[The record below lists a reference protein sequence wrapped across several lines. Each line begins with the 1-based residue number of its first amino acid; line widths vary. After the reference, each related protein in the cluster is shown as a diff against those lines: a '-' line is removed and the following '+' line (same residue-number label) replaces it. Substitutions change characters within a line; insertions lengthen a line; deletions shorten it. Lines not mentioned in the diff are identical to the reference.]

1 MEMLSRRSALR
12 AGLVSTA
19 MVGGL
24 GVGAPAAHAAA
35 VGAAPDA
42 GEGGV
47 SAGEGW
53 ISVIAHG
60 AVGDGV
66 TDDTAAIQAALNAA
80 ATGKQSVYF
89 PAGRVFRVRD
99 QLTAQ
104 NLTDVVIAGDGATL
118 ALTGAAP
125 STVDAPKAVL
135 LLRDCRRV
143 RLVGLTV
150 RDTDRSQQYNGVRVS
165 SSTGIVV
172 AGVRVHSVRVNGIA
186 VFDDTPRTTD
196 DVLITDCA
204 TEDTRFGIS
213 SNGKDVRITDNHV
226 AMDWPSTEEARRY
239 GGVHPGYG
247 SDSDYFDG
255 ICVWAG
261 ADRTVV
267 ANNTI
272 TECGQSGVYVQAVSN
287 IVVAD
292 NTVTGCQ
299 LRGIEIDGLGNP
311 GKSVHGRAV
320 GVSITGNVVVNC
332 LGQINLIATTD
343 ATVVG
348 NRVANGNA
356 ANESSGIAVNL
367 KCSKVVVS
375 GNHVRQANPN
385 KPALFVK
392 DNDPKIDD
400 KTLIATDVTLAW
412 NTVEAAI
419 PYWAPADT
427 VVMHRSGPAMITA
440 QGSLKTSGKVIAGGG
455 LGVGNSVAAS
465 SVGSVVRKMEVF
477 SSTGQSLGWIPIY
490 NS

>member
-1 MEMLSRRSALR
+1 MEMVSRRSALR
-12 AGLVSTA
+12 AGLVSTVA
-19 MVGGL
+19 VGGL
-24 GVGAPAAHAAA
+24 AVSEAAAQAAPVGATA
-35 VGAAPDA
+35 DT
-42 GEGGV
+42 GV
-47 SAGEGW
+47 GW
-53 ISVIAHG
+53 ISVLDHG
-60 AVGDGV
+60 AVGDGT
-66 TDDTAAIQAALNAA
+66 TDDTAAIQATLNAA

-104 NLTDVVIAGDGATL
+104 GLTDVVIAGDGATL

-125 STVDAPKAVL
+125 SVIPTQRAVL
-135 LLRDCRRV
+135 LFRDCRRV
-143 RLVGLTV
+143 KVVGLTV
-150 RDTDRSQQYNGVRVS
+150 RDTDRSQQYDGVRIS
-165 SSTGIVV
+165 SSTEMVV
-172 AGVRVHSVRVNGIA
+172 DGVRVHSVRVNGIV
-186 VFDDTPRTTD
+186 VFDAVPRASD
-196 DVLITDCA
+196 DVLITNCT

-226 AMDWPSTEEARRY
+226 AMDWPSTDEARRY

-299 LRGIEIDGLGNP
+299 LRGIEIDGLGDP
-311 GKSVHGRAV
+311 GKSVHGRAI

-332 LGQINLIATTD
+332 IGQINLIATTD

-348 NRVANGNA
+348 NRVANGSA
-356 ANESSGIAVNL
+356 TRQSSGIAVNL
-367 KCSKVVVS
+367 KCSKIVVS
-375 GNHVRQANPN
+375 SNHVRQANPTM
-385 KPALFVK
+385 PALFVQ
-392 DNDPKIDD
+392 DNDPK
-400 KTLIATDVTLAW
+400 KPEEVLISTDVTLAW
-412 NTVEAAI
+412 NTIEGTI
-419 PYWAPADT
+419 PYTAPAET
-427 VVMHRSGPAMITA
+427 VVIHRSGPAMITA

-455 LGVGNSVAAS
+455 LGVGNSVAATS
-465 SVGSVVRKMEVF
+465 LGSMVRKMEVF
-477 SSTGQSLGWIPIY
+477 SSTGQSLGWVAIH

>member
-1 MEMLSRRSALR
+1 MEMVSRRSALR
-12 AGLVSTA
+12 AGLVSTVA
-19 MVGGL
+19 VGGL
-24 GVGAPAAHAAA
+24 AASEVAAQAAPVGATA
-35 VGAAPDA
+35 DT
-42 GEGGV
+42 GV
-47 SAGEGW
+47 GW
-53 ISVIAHG
+53 ISVLDHG
-60 AVGDGV
+60 AVGDGT
-66 TDDTAAIQAALNAA
+66 TDDTAAIQATLNAA
-80 ATGKQSVYF
+80 ATSRQSVYF

-104 NLTDVVIAGDGATL
+104 GLTDVVIAGDGATV
-118 ALTGAAP
+118 ALTGAAY
-125 STVDAPKAVL
+125 SVVDAPKAVL
-135 LLRDCRRV
+135 QFRDCRRV
-143 RLVGLTV
+143 KLVGLTV
-150 RDTDRSQQYNGVRVS
+150 RDTDRSQQYNGVRIS
-165 SSTGIVV
+165 SSTEMVV
-172 AGVRVHSVRVNGIA
+172 DGVRVHSVRVNGIV
-186 VFDDTPRTTD
+186 VFDDPPRTTD
-196 DVLITDCA
+196 NVLITNCT

-226 AMDWPSTEEARRY
+226 AMDWPSTDEARRY

-287 IVVAD
+287 VVVAD

-299 LRGIEIDGLGNP
+299 LRGIEIDGLGDA
-311 GKSVHGRAV
+311 GKSVHGRAM

-348 NRVANGNA
+348 NRVANGSA
-356 ANESSGIAVNL
+356 TKPSSGIAVNL

-375 GNHVRQANPN
+375 SNHVRQANPAM
-385 KPALFVK
+385 PALFVK
-392 DNDPKIDD
+392 DNDD
-400 KTLIATDVTLAW
+400 KDSTLISTDVTLAW

-419 PYWAPADT
+419 PYAAPAET

-455 LGVGNSVAAS
+455 LGVGNTVTAT
-465 SVGSVVRKMEVF
+465 SVGSIVRKMEVF
-477 SSTGQSLGWIPIY
+477 SSTGQSLGWVAIH

>member
-1 MEMLSRRSALR
+1 MEMVSRRGALR
-12 AGLVSTA
+12 AGLVSTVA
-19 MVGGL
+19 VGGL
-24 GVGAPAAHAAA
+24 AATEAAAQAAPA
-35 VGAAPDA
+35 
-42 GEGGV
+42 GV
-47 SAGEGW
+47 TTDTGVGW
-53 ISVIAHG
+53 ISVLDHG
-60 AVGDGV
+60 AVGDGT
-66 TDDTAAIQAALNAA
+66 TDDTAAIQATLNAA
-80 ATGKQSVYF
+80 ATSKQSVYF

-104 NLTDVVIAGDGATL
+104 GLTDVVIAGDGATL
-118 ALTGAAP
+118 ALTGAAL
-125 STVDAPKAVL
+125 SVVGAPKAVL
-135 LLRDCRRV
+135 LFRDCRRV
-143 RLVGLTV
+143 KLVGLTLL
-150 RDTDRSQQYNGVRVS
+150 DTDRSQQYNGVRIS
-165 SSTGIVV
+165 SSNEMVV
-172 AGVRVHSVRVNGIA
+172 DGVRVHSVRVNGIV

-196 DVLITDCA
+196 DVLITNCT

-226 AMDWPSTEEARRY
+226 AMDWPSTDEARRY

-261 ADRTVV
+261 ADRTVI

-299 LRGIEIDGLGNP
+299 LRGIEIDGLGDP
-311 GKSVHGRAV
+311 GKSVHGRAM

-348 NRVANGNA
+348 NRVANGSA
-356 ANESSGIAVNL
+356 TRPSSGIAVNL
-367 KCSKVVVS
+367 KCSKIVVS
-375 GNHVRQANPN
+375 SNHVRQANPTM
-385 KPALFVK
+385 PALFVK
-392 DNDPKIDD
+392 DNDPNDT
-400 KTLIATDVTLAW
+400 TLISTDVTLAW
-412 NTVEAAI
+412 NTVEGAI
-419 PYWAPADT
+419 PYTAPAET

-455 LGVGNSVAAS
+455 LGVGNSVTATT
-465 SVGSVVRKMEVF
+465 VGSVVRKMEVF
-477 SSTGQSLGWIPIY
+477 SSTGQSLGWIAIH